1 MALQPLRAT
10 AGLDAAGHRAI
21 NFGYPDKTKG
31 GDGVNVDFF
40 TYENT
45 IQPHSPSRTYPKDFA
60 VTYNDRIYISE
71 VEITAPEP
79 FNLNKWKATR
89 VDPSWRVVTST
100 ANLQGNVR
108 QGEYILSQIVGANSV
123 YTMPFDAAN
132 NIPAAGDTVVIKD
145 NGFATHDYEIVVNGN
160 GKKIN
165 NQATHRITLSGST
178 TVFIYNGTE
187 WVAQLWAQGDSN
199 RTYVSSSSYIPGENF
214 FRAKVGDHL
223 VRETQYG
230 GGIRIR
236 LPRYA
241 NHGDTIVTYDLDR
254 LNPLTKTEFFVYPN
268 SNHKILVGVGET
280 PVDSAKFDS
289 TGWGYFVFDARINQ
303 WRVFDADTKARWNMI
318 ESNYTAILGEKLAV
332 HAANA
337 TDTIT
342 VTFPQEASNG
352 DSFIID
358 TSYMVQGSKITVKIP
373 DAQANDYIVPDEN
386 ALGTPYVSK
395 YRDIVKDLTKF
406 TTKTETFTID
416 GRSHQWEF
424 TYFRNALG
432 TGLDVWVLISNT
444 PMPFRVDRN
453 DTSFVGLAA
462 IATQVEVNKNKEQI
476 TTGQNRDC
484 EAFVTPETLSNKV
497 ATQTNRGIAR
507 LATDAESKATSG
519 TTEAWNSVIMTP
531 ERVNNRLATETMRG
545 VLTVATQAQANAMS
559 GTGEMWAQTAI
570 TPKVLDGRKSTETQT
585 GITYQVIQ
593 AGAKQAE
600 RGTKGV
606 GVHDFDEHYRYVTP
620 KVLFEKVATETSQG
634 MGFVATQPE
643 TDAGTDNHVNGPLL
657 VTAKTLQ
664 GRQAT
669 TALTGLS
676 RAVTDAEMSSNTPP
690 TGDNIHVTP
699 DAIVKR
705 TANETRWGLAE
716 TATQAEVDAGT
727 LHDRWFV
734 TPKTFG
740 VWLNGT
746 RLTVDVSSG
755 LTTAGSIWAGQSFNI
770 VESTET
776 QRGTLRTATQAET
789 NTMINPLD
797 NVMITPKKLN
807 DRKASETLT
816 GIIEIA
822 TKAESDAGTDATR
835 AMTPIRVLDS
845 MRTSANHRMNESRYG
860 VGMMCVLAND
870 ASANTVWQGDD
881 IQGSTRPVGQYATD
895 NIVVSPRALNTAL
908 AHYLPLL
915 GVAESSRSMDTADGT
930 RVKAD
935 DWIRRTV
942 AQTITGGMKFTESP
956 VIERASVVRLDMIAT
971 GGKQD
976 TAIMFRNSTNKNWW
990 ANGVHVIDG
999 AYQVSTIT
1007 DDVFDA
1013 KMSIF
1018 RTGDVQFY
1026 RNVSNGGQ
1034 DPTADNHL
1042 ARWRY
1047 NEDRYVRKTGN
1058 VTETITGLKTFQN
1071 DTTFSA
1077 GNGNAF
1083 SIKVGGAIALTGLY
1097 AGTDGALNIGS
1108 NKIALNIRPNGYTD
1122 PTNQTRFHPDGIVE
1136 ASSQV
1141 RTKATAPVAAN
1152 DLTRKDYVDN
1162 LIDDV
1167 TKSADSR
1174 VNKKGDNMT
1183 GELII
1188 TSPQAI
1194 TANGDVTIKEL
1205 LTVKRLRIE
1214 VGNGEFLE
1222 IRPNAVTRSVDF
1234 IWIS

>member
-10 AGLDAAGHRAI
+10 AGLDAAGKRAI
-21 NFGYPDKTKG
+21 NFGYPDKSFG

-40 TYENT
+40 IYENT

-60 VTYNDRIYISE
+60 VVYNDRIYISQ
-71 VEITAPEP
+71 VAITAPEA

-108 QGEYILSQIVGANSV
+108 QGEYILSQVVGANSV

-132 NIPAAGDTVVIKD
+132 GIPAAGDTVVVKD

-160 GKKIN
+160 GKNIN
-165 NQATHRITLSGST
+165 GHPTYRITLAGST

-187 WVAQLWAQGDSN
+187 WVAQVWSPGEHN
-199 RTYVSSSSYIPGENF
+199 RTYVSSSSYIPGENW

-241 NHGDTIVTYDLDR
+241 NHGDTIVTYDLDG
-254 LNPLTKTEFFVYPN
+254 LNPVTKTELFVYPN
-268 SNHKILVGVGET
+268 SGHKILTGVGAT
-280 PVDSAKFDS
+280 PVDSVKSDT
-289 TGWGYFVFDARINQ
+289 TGFGYFIFDARTNQ
-303 WRVFDADTKARWNMI
+303 WRIFESDRAVRWNRI

-332 HAANA
+332 HAAKS

-342 VTFPQEASNG
+342 VTFPQDASNG

-358 TSYMVQGSKITVKIP
+358 TSYMVQGSKIVLKIP
-373 DAQANDYIVPDEN
+373 DAQANDYIVPDDN
-386 ALGTPYVSK
+386 ALSTPYVTK

-406 TTKTETFTID
+406 TTKSESLTID

-424 TYFRNALG
+424 TYFRNALN
-432 TGLDVWVLISNT
+432 TGLDVWVLITNS
-444 PMPFRVDRN
+444 PVPFRVDRN

-462 IATQVEVNKNKEQI
+462 IANQEEVNKNKEQI
-476 TTGQNRDC
+476 TAGQNRDC
-484 EAFVTPETLSNKV
+484 EAFVTPETLANKI
-497 ATQTNRGIAR
+497 ATMTMRGIAR
-507 LATDAESKATSG
+507 IATDAESKATSG
-519 TTEAWNSVIMTP
+519 NNEAWNGVIMTP
-531 ERVNNRLATETMRG
+531 EKVNNRLATETMRG

-570 TPKVLDGRKSTETQT
+570 TPKVLDGRKATETQT

-620 KVLFEKVATETSQG
+620 KTLFEKVATDTSQG
-634 MGFVATQPE
+634 MGFTATQAE
-643 TDAGTDNHVNGPLL
+643 ANAGTDNHANGPLF
-657 VTAKTLQ
+657 VTAKTLH

-669 TALTGLS
+669 TELTGLS

-716 TATQAEVDAGT
+716 TATQAEVDAGV
-727 LHDRWFV
+727 LHDRYFI
-734 TPKTFG
+734 TPLTNK
-740 VWLNGT
+740 VWLDGT
-746 RLTVDVSSG
+746 RLTVEDSSG
-755 LTTAGSIWAGQSFNI
+755 LTTEGTIWKGQKFDI
-770 VESTET
+770 KLATET
-776 QRGTLRTATQAET
+776 QRGSLRVATQAES
-789 NTMINPLD
+789 NTMINPID
-797 NVMITPKKLN
+797 DTVITPKKLN
-807 DRKASETLT
+807 ARVATETLT

-822 TKAESDAGTDATR
+822 TKAEADTGTDATR
-835 AMTPIRVLDS
+835 AMTPIRVIDS
-845 MRTSANHRMNESRYG
+845 IRTSVNHRMTDSRYG

-881 IQGSTRPVGQYATD
+881 IKGSTRPIGSYAND

-908 AHYLPLL
+908 SHYLPIL

-930 RVKAD
+930 RVEAD

-942 AQTITGGMKFTESP
+942 AQTITGAMKFTENVVVEKRTTRIVLNDSGTGHNTCIQYSTKAKDTGWLTGVIVLDGSFIIGTTIDSNMTP
-956 VIERASVVRLDMIAT
+956 VAT
-971 GGKQD
+971 FGRNGTLT
-976 TAIMFRNSTNKNWW
+976 TAGI
-990 ANGVHVIDG
+990 
-999 AYQVSTIT
+999 
-1007 DDVFDA
+1007 
-1013 KMSIF
+1013 
-1018 RTGDVQFY
+1018 
-1026 RNVSNGGQ
+1026 VSNGGQ
-1034 DPTADNHL
+1034 DPTNANHL
-1042 ARWRY
+1042 TRWDYTENRY
-1047 NEDRYVRKTGN
+1047 MRKTGN
-1058 VTETITGLKTFQN
+1058 FDETITGFKTFQN
-1071 DTTFSA
+1071 NTTFSA
-1077 GNGNAF
+1077 GAGNAF
-1083 SIKVGGAIALTGLY
+1083 SIKIGPDSEKAGIY
-1097 AGTDGALNIGS
+1097 AHPDGTLAIGS
-1108 NKIALNIRPNGYTD
+1108 NGTLRLRPRSMTD
-1122 PTNQTRFHPDGIVE
+1122 ATNQTSIDTNGVMTV
-1136 ASSQV
+1136 ASQV
-1141 RTKATAPVAAN
+1141 KSLATAPKDAN
-1152 DLTRKDYVDN
+1152 DLTRKDYVDG
-1162 LIDDV
+1162 LVDDV
-1167 TKSADSR
+1167 TKSADIR

-1222 IRPNAVTRSVDF
+1222 IRPNATTRSVDF
-1234 IWIS
+1234 VWIS

>member
-10 AGLDAAGHRAI
+10 AGLDAAGKRAI
-21 NFGYPDKTKG
+21 NFGYPNKSFG

-40 TYENT
+40 IYENT

-60 VTYNDRIYISE
+60 VVYNNRIYISQ
-71 VEITAPEP
+71 VAITAPEA

-89 VDPSWRVVTST
+89 VDPSWRVVNST
-100 ANLQGNVR
+100 ANLQGNLR
-108 QGEYILSQIVGANSV
+108 QGEYILSQVVGANSV

-132 NIPAAGDTVVIKD
+132 SIPAAGDTVVIKD

-160 GKKIN
+160 GKHIN
-165 NQATHRITLSGST
+165 GSATHRITLSGST

-187 WVAQLWAQGDSN
+187 WVAQIWSQGEHN
-199 RTYVSSSSYIPGENF
+199 RTYVSSSSYIVGENF
-214 FRAKVGDHL
+214 YRAKVGDHL

-241 NHGDTIVTYDLDR
+241 NHGDTIVTYDLDG
-254 LNPLTKTEFFVYPN
+254 LNPVTKTEFYVYPN
-268 SNHKILVGVGET
+268 SGHKILTEVGAT
-280 PVDSAKFDS
+280 PVDTAKFDS
-289 TGWGYFVFDARINQ
+289 TGWGYFVFDSRINQ
-303 WRVFDADTKARWNMI
+303 WRVFDADRTQRWNMI

-332 HAANA
+332 HAGKT
-337 TDTIT
+337 TDIIT

-352 DSFIID
+352 DSFVVD
-358 TSYMVQGSKITVKIP
+358 TSYMIAGSKIILKIP
-373 DAQANDYIVPDEN
+373 DAQANDYIVPDDN
-386 ALGTPYVSK
+386 ALSTPYVTK
-395 YRDIVKDLTKF
+395 YRDLVKNLTKF

-424 TYFRNALG
+424 TYFRNALN
-432 TGLDVWVLISNT
+432 TGLDVWVLVTNT
-444 PMPFRVDRN
+444 PVPFRVDRN

-462 IATQVEVNKNKEQI
+462 IANQAEVNKNKEQI

-484 EAFVTPETLSNKV
+484 ETFVTPETLANKL
-497 ATQTNRGIAR
+497 ATQANRGIAR

-585 GITYQVIQ
+585 GITYQVIR

-620 KVLFEKVATETSQG
+620 KTLFEKVATEFSQG
-634 MGFVATQPE
+634 MGFVANQAE
-643 TDAGTDNHVNGPLL
+643 TNAGTEDHANGPLFI
-657 VTAKTLQ
+657 TAKTLQ
-664 GRQAT
+664 ARQAT

-690 TGDNIHVTP
+690 AGDNIHVTP

-716 TATQAEVDAGT
+716 TATQAEVDAGV
-727 LHDRWFV
+727 LHDRYFV
-734 TPKTFG
+734 TPKTNK
-740 VWLNGT
+740 VWLDAT
-746 RLTVDVSSG
+746 RLTVEASSG
-755 LTTAGSIWAGQSFNI
+755 LITTGTIWQGQKFNI
-770 VESTET
+770 VESLEA
-776 QRGTLRTATQAET
+776 QRGTLRVATQAES
-789 NTMINPLD
+789 NTMINPID
-797 NVMITPKKLN
+797 NAIITPKKLSA
-807 DRKASETLT
+807 RTATETLT

-822 TKAESDAGTDATR
+822 TKAEVDAGIDALR
-835 AMTPIRVLDS
+835 AVTPLRVLDS
-845 MRTSANHRMNESRYG
+845 IRTSANHRMNESRYG
-860 VGMMCVLAND
+860 VGMMCTLNND
-870 ASANTVWQGDD
+870 ASVNTVWQGND
-881 IQGSTRPVGQYATD
+881 IQGSTRPINNYATD

-908 AHYLPLL
+908 THYLPIL
-915 GVAESSRSMDTADGT
+915 GVAESSRSMNTTDGT

-935 DWIRRTV
+935 DWVRRTV
-942 AQTITGGMKFTESP
+942 AQTITGAFTHSQDLTIFKAKASLILKNSGTSHVTDIKFLTSAKDNGWAFG
-956 VIERASVVRLDMIAT
+956 VNNLDGALTAT
-971 GGKQD
+971 
-976 TAIMFRNSTNKNWW
+976 T
-990 ANGVHVIDG
+990 IDG
-999 AYQVSTIT
+999 TTT
-1007 DDVFDA
+1007 DP
-1013 KMSIF
+1013 
-1018 RTGDVQFY
+1018 TFY
-1026 RNVSNGGQ
+1026 ISRAGIVTATNHVLNGGQ
-1034 DPTADNHL
+1034 DPTVVNHL
-1042 ARWRY
+1042 TRWGY
-1047 NEDRYVRKTGN
+1047 TEDRYLRKTGN
-1058 VTETITGLKTFQN
+1058 FAETITGFKTFLN
-1071 DTTFSA
+1071 NTTFSA
-1077 GNGNAF
+1077 GVGNAF
-1083 SIKVGGAIALTGLY
+1083 SIKIGPDSEKSGIY
-1097 AGTDGALNIGS
+1097 AHPDGTLAVGS
-1108 NKIALNIRPNGYTD
+1108 NGILRLRPKSMTD
-1122 PTNQTRFHPDGIVE
+1122 ATNQTSIDTNGVMTV
-1136 ASSQV
+1136 ASQV
-1141 RTKATAPVAAN
+1141 KSLATAPKDAN
-1152 DLTRKDYVDN
+1152 DLTRKDYVDE

-1194 TANGDVTIKEL
+1194 TANGAVTIKEL
-1205 LTVKRLRIE
+1205 LTVKNLRIE

-1222 IRPNAVTRSVDF
+1222 IRPNATTRSVDF
-1234 IWIS
+1234 VWIS